1 MSPEEFRASG
11 HQVVDWIADYLRDI
25 RDLPVLPDVQPGEL
39 IDALPATGP
48 EHGESMDVIL
58 ADFRNLIVPGITH
71 WNHPRFFAYFSIS
84 ASGPGILGE
93 MLAAALNVNHM
104 LWKTSPAAT
113 ELEQVTL
120 GWLRQWLGLP
130 DSYFGIIHDTASTG
144 SLHAI
149 LAARELASPG
159 VRLTGEHNPLVLYAS
174 EHAHSSI
181 DRGALA
187 AGIGLENV
195 HHVPSDDQFR
205 MRPDALATM
214 IEADLA
220 AGKKPFCVVATAGTT
235 SATSVDSVA
244 QIGEIARRYQLWFH
258 VDAAYAGSAALLE
271 EHRHI
276 LDGATQADSLVVNPH
291 KWLFTP
297 VDLSI
302 LYTRRPDVM
311 RRMLSLEEAPPYLQA
326 AEQDRAV
333 NLSEYSLALGRR
345 FRSLKLWFVLRY
357 FGREGITRILRRH
370 MEMARDLA
378 QRISTDSRFE
388 LAAPVL
394 FSLVCFR
401 YRGSDQNNRD
411 LLDRINASG
420 RAFLSGT
427 TLHGKF
433 VLRLAIGN
441 IATTEDD
448 VRQTWENRPQYFQ
461 EWSDISPRCFLEPP
475 PPSCVW

>member
-1 MSPEEFRASG
+1 MSPDEFRASG
-11 HQVVDWIADYLRDI
+11 HQAVDWIADYLRDI
-25 RDLPVLPDVQPGEL
+25 RDLPVVPDVQPGDL
-39 IDALPATGP
+39 IDALPASGP
-48 EHGESMDVIL
+48 ERGESMDAIL

-71 WNHPRFFAYFSIS
+71 WNHPRFFGYFSIS

-130 DSYFGIIHDTASTG
+130 GDFFGIIHDTASTG

-149 LAARELASPG
+149 LAARELASPE
-159 VRLTGEHNPLVLYAS
+159 VRLTGEHPPLVLYAS

-187 AGIGLENV
+187 AGVGLANIR
-195 HHVPSDDQFR
+195 HVPSDDQFR
-205 MRPDALATM
+205 MRPDALASM
-214 IEADLA
+214 IAEDIAADR
-220 AGKKPFCVVATAGTT
+220 KPFCVVSTVGTT
-235 SATSVDSVA
+235 STTSIDPVA
-244 QIGEIARRYQLWFH
+244 QIGEIARRYDLWFH
-258 VDAAYAGSAALLE
+258 VDAAYAGSAAMLE

-276 LDGATQADSLVVNPH
+276 LDGAAQADSLVVNPH

-297 VDLSI
+297 VDLSV
-302 LYTRRPDVM
+302 LYTRRPNVM

-333 NLSEYSLALGRR
+333 NLADYSLALGRR

-357 FGREGITRILRRH
+357 FGREGITRILRSH

-378 QRISTDSRFE
+378 QLISADPRFE
-388 LAAPVL
+388 VAAPVL

-401 YRGSDQNNRD
+401 YVGSDQHNRD
-411 LLDRINASG
+411 LLERINASG

-441 IATTEDD
+441 VATTGED
-448 VRQTWENRPQYFQ
+448 VRQTWEWIRASALPATGSPAAGRPR
-461 EWSDISPRCFLEPP
+461 PL
-475 PPSCVW
+475 

>member
-1 MSPEEFRASG
+1 M
-11 HQVVDWIADYLRDI
+11 IADYLRDI
-25 RDLPVLPDVQPGEL
+25 RDLPVLPDVQPGDL
-39 IDALPATGP
+39 IDRLPSAGP
-48 EHGESMDVIL
+48 EQGESMDAIL

-130 DSYFGIIHDTASTG
+130 DDFFGIIHDTASIG

-149 LAARELASPG
+149 LAARELAAPE
-159 VRLTGEHNPLVLYAS
+159 VRLTGEHPPLVLYAS

-187 AGIGLENV
+187 AGIGLENIR
-195 HHVPSDDQFR
+195 HVPSDDEFR
-205 MRPDALATM
+205 MRPDELASM
-214 IEADLA
+214 IETDLA
-220 AGKKPFCVVATAGTT
+220 AGRKPFCVVATAGTT
-235 SATSVDSVA
+235 STTSVDPVL
-244 QIGEIARRYQLWFH
+244 QIGAIARRHHLWFH

-276 LDGATQADSLVVNPH
+276 LNGAAQADSLVVNPH

-311 RRMLSLEEAPPYLQA
+311 RRMLSLQEIPPYLQT

-357 FGREGITRILRRH
+357 FGREGIVRILRRH

-378 QRISTDSRFE
+378 QHIAADSRFE

-401 YRGSDQNNRD
+401 YRGSDDDNRD

-441 IATTEDD
+441 VATTEDD
-448 VRQTWENRPQYFQ
+448 IRQTWEWIRSSAPPATESPAAEHPRPF
-461 EWSDISPRCFLEPP
+461 
-475 PPSCVW
+475 

>member
-1 MSPEEFRASG
+1 MSPEEFRAAA
-11 HQVVDWIADYLRDI
+11 HQAVDWIADYLRDI
-25 RDLPVLPDVQPGEL
+25 RNLPVMPDVQPGAL
-39 IDALPATGP
+39 MDALPATGP
-48 EHGESMDVIL
+48 EQGESMDAIF

-93 MLAAALNVNHM
+93 MLAAGLNVNHM
-104 LWKTSPAAT
+104 QWKTSPAAT

-130 DSYFGIIHDTASTG
+130 SEFFGIIHDTASTG

-149 LAARELASPG
+149 LAARELASPE
-159 VRLTGEHNPLVLYAS
+159 VRLTGEHPPLILYAS

-187 AGIGLENV
+187 AGIGLENIR
-195 HHVPSDDQFR
+195 HVPSDDEFR
-205 MRPDALATM
+205 MRPDALKAM

-220 AGKKPFCVVATAGTT
+220 VARKPFCVVATAGTT
-235 SATSVDSVA
+235 STTSVDPIA
-244 QIGEIARRYQLWFH
+244 QIGEIARRYHLWFH
-258 VDAAYAGSAALLE
+258 VDAAYAGPAALLD

-276 LDGATQADSLVVNPH
+276 LNGAAQADSLVVNPH

-302 LYTRRPDVM
+302 LYFRRPEVM

-357 FGREGITRILRRH
+357 FGREGITRILRGH
-370 MEMARDLA
+370 MRMAQDLA
-378 QRISTDSRFE
+378 QWISADPRFE
-388 LAAPVL
+388 VAAPVL

-401 YRGSDQNNRD
+401 YRGSEQENRD
-411 LLDRINASG
+411 LLERINSSG
-420 RAFLSGT
+420 RAFLSST

-433 VLRLAIGN
+433 VLRLTIGN
-441 IATTEDD
+441 VATTEDD
-448 VRQTWENRPQYFQ
+448 VRQTWEWIRSLALPTTG
-461 EWSDISPRCFLEPP
+461 SHGAEPLHP
-475 PPSCVW
+475 L

>member
-1 MSPEEFRASG
+1 MSPEEFRTSG
-11 HQVVDWIADYLRDI
+11 HQVVDMIADYLRDI
-25 RDLPVLPDVQPGEL
+25 RDLPVLPNVQPGEL
-39 IDALPATGP
+39 TDALPPAGP
-48 EHGESMDVIL
+48 EKGESMDAIL
-58 ADFRNLIVPGITH
+58 ADFRKLIVPGITH

-130 DSYFGIIHDTASTG
+130 DDFFGIIHDTASTG

-149 LAARELASPG
+149 LAARELASPE
-159 VRLTGEHNPLVLYAS
+159 VRLTGEHPPLILYAS

-187 AGIGLENV
+187 AGIGLENIR
-195 HHVPSDDQFR
+195 HVPSDDEFR
-205 MRPDALATM
+205 MPPEVLAAM
-214 IEADLA
+214 IETDLA
-220 AGKKPFCVVATAGTT
+220 AGRKPFCVVATAGTT
-235 SATSVDSVA
+235 STTSVDPIA
-244 QIGEIARRYQLWFH
+244 KIGEIARHYNLWFH

-271 EHRHI
+271 EYRYI
-276 LDGATQADSLVVNPH
+276 LDGAAQADSLVMNPH

-297 VDLSI
+297 IDLSV
-302 LYTRRPDVM
+302 LYTRRPEVM
-311 RRMLSLEEAPPYLQA
+311 RRMLSLEEVPPYLQA

-333 NLSEYSLALGRR
+333 NLADYSLALGRR

-357 FGREGITRILRRH
+357 FGREGIARILRGH
-370 MEMARDLA
+370 MRMAQDLA
-378 QRISTDSRFE
+378 QQISADRRFE

-401 YRGSDQNNRD
+401 YRGSDQDNRD
-411 LLDRINASG
+411 LLERINTGG

-427 TLHGKF
+427 TLNGKF

-441 IATTEDD
+441 VATTEDD
-448 VRQTWENRPQYFQ
+448 VRQTWEWIRSSALPATG
-461 EWSDISPRCFLEPP
+461 SPAAEPLNP
-475 PPSCVW
+475 L